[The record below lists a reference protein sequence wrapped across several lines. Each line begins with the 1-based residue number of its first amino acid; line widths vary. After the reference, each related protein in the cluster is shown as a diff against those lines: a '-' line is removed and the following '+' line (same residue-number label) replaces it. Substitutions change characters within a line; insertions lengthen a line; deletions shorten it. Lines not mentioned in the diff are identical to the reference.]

1 MTKEELQRYQAI
13 VYERKQVALELEELR
28 AMLYGVRSPQI
39 TGLPGTSVRRR
50 SAIETNVTEHT
61 EELQALEAYY
71 EELGA
76 KLLRQQLAIEKAID
90 RLEPLP
96 RALMRH
102 RYIEAMKW
110 EEICVAM
117 GYEWS
122 QVHRFHRAALAELRG
137 EAND

>member
-28 AMLYGVRSPQI
+28 AMLYGVTSPQI

-50 SAIETNVTEHT
+50 SAVETNVTEHT
-61 EELQALEAYY
+61 EELQALEEYY
-71 EELGA
+71 KELGA

-90 RLEPLP
+90 SLGPLQ
-96 RALMRH
+96 RTIMRH
-102 RYIEAMKW
+102 RYIEGMKW
-110 EEICVAM
+110 EEICVAI

-122 QVHRFHRAALAELRG
+122 QVHRFHRAALEKLRG
-137 EAND
+137 ASND

>member
-28 AMLYGVRSPQI
+28 AMLYGVTSPQI

-71 EELGA
+71 KELGA

-90 RLEPLP
+90 SLEPTARVLL
-96 RALMRH
+96 RY
-102 RYIEAMKW
+102 RYIEALKW
-110 EEICVAM
+110 EEICVALN
-117 GYEWS
+117 YSWR
-122 QVHRFHRAALAELRG
+122 QVHRLHNAALRELRG
-137 EAND
+137 ASNE